1 MVLRSGAAIQP
12 SERNQHRQSQ
22 HQKQRISGRPLSVA
36 NDDEEEEPL
45 VRKRHRIVDSSQSA
59 SHPISATVEE
69 PPATHPISTAVE
81 EPPATHPISTAVEE
95 PPATHSISAAVEHC
109 SMPAVITLSIP
120 QETMMSKFKL
130 PPPNR
135 SAEQRMSQ
143 SPVPY
148 FRQQPIPLVQQDQPA
163 SFSSSQTSH
172 TPVYPLQPDMSP
184 KALAS
189 LPFPLQSAPS
199 RSTPNDPRRRFASE
213 EQEFTTGYWRSA
225 ENRALK
231 DWITTGDNYA
241 RTRDVQLAKMSGGV
255 SGVYREAAAFVREK
269 LPHLSESEFS
279 DKLARKRV
287 EYMAKK
293 VREVIRKT
301 TSTGSGTRDG
311 ITLYEQRE
319 TLFPGFNEL
328 WEVMKHDKRFK
339 ETPTLESV
347 VDHAPEREEIE
358 GIYHNYSVGL
368 KYQVCCNII
377 IKFKFTTTFVEL
389 QIDIWDDAELAE
401 DYGTFDG
408 AESIASGGRS
418 SKASK
423 QDIAAG
429 IDTLIDTVSS
439 TLGTHDISS
448 YFQTRIRELEDKC
461 DKWQEKYEKLKDEY
475 WELRVR
481 CEVLMQSNIKS

>member
-1 MVLRSGAAIQP
+1 
-12 SERNQHRQSQ
+12 
-22 HQKQRISGRPLSVA
+22 
-36 NDDEEEEPL
+36 
-45 VRKRHRIVDSSQSA
+45 
-59 SHPISATVEE
+59 
-69 PPATHPISTAVE
+69 
-81 EPPATHPISTAVEE
+81 
-95 PPATHSISAAVEHC
+95 
-109 SMPAVITLSIP
+109 
-120 QETMMSKFKL
+120 MMSKFKL

-135 SAEQRMSQ
+135 SAEQRMPQ

-148 FRQQPIPLVQQDQPA
+148 FRQQPIPLVQQGQPA
-163 SFSSSQTSH
+163 PFSSSQTSH
-172 TPVYPLQPDMSP
+172 TPVYPLQPDMTP
-184 KALAS
+184 KTLAS
-189 LPFPLQSAPS
+189 LPFPLQPAPS
-199 RSTPNDPRRRFASE
+199 RSTPNDPRRRFTSE

-231 DWITTGDNYA
+231 DWLTTDDNYA

-255 SGVYREAAAFVREK
+255 SGVYREAAAFVRRK
-269 LPHLSESEFS
+269 LPYLSESEFS

-311 ITLYEQRE
+311 ITLYKQRE
-319 TLFPGFNEL
+319 ELFPGFNEL

-347 VDHAPEREEIE
+347 VDRAPEREETE
-358 GIYHNYSVGL
+358 
-368 KYQVCCNII
+368 
-377 IKFKFTTTFVEL
+377 
-389 QIDIWDDAELAE
+389 DIWDDAELAE

-423 QDIAAG
+423 HDIAAG

-461 DKWQEKYEKLKDEY
+461 DKWQEKYEKLKYDY
-475 WELRVR
+475 WELKVR
-481 CEVLMQSNIKS
+481 CEVIMQSNIKS